1 MEMFIPVIVVT
12 IKFLFVVLQGIEDA
26 QIIAAVKRISSF
38 IAIPHPADHL
48 EMWLLFSFVKS
59 LGQPARP
66 SAKSF
71 TIPCRYPGRR
81 LLLYSELSK
90 S

>member
-66 SAKSF
+66 SAKK
-71 TIPCRYPGRR
+71 
-81 LLLYSELSK
+81 LYYSLPVSRSK
-90 S
+90 ATTLF